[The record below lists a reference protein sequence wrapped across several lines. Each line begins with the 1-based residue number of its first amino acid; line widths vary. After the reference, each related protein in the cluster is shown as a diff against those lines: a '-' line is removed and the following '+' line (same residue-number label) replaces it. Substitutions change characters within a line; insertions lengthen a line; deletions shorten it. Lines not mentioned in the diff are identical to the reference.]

1 MKISII
7 IPCYNEKDTIRDVV
21 AAVRGVSY
29 EDKEI
34 IIVDD
39 CSRDGTCELLKTEI
53 ATVVDQIVYDDVNCG
68 KGAALRTGIA
78 AATGDIVIIQDA
90 DREYD
95 PNEYH
100 LLIEPILRDEADVV
114 F

>member
-39 CSRDGTCELLKTEI
+39 CSRDGTRELLKTEI
-53 ATVVDQIVYDDVNCG
+53 ATVVDQIVYHDVNCG
-68 KGAALRTGIA
+68 KAQRSVRALRPPP
-78 AATGDIVIIQDA
+78 ATSSLFRMLTANMSLMNTIC
-90 DREYD
+90 
-95 PNEYH
+95 
-100 LLIEPILRDEADVV
+100 
-114 F
+114 